1 MRTGS
6 GLPIDGITE
15 FDEADASARS
25 DENWLG
31 VLKHEVSR
39 DAYISSFNILSA
51 DL

>member
-15 FDEADASARS
+15 FDEADANARS

-31 VLKHEVSR
+31 VLKHEVCR
-39 DAYISSFNILSA
+39 DTNISSLNIRPVNL
-51 DL
+51 